1 MGGQL
6 VRQGCAGTGPGSI
19 TPDGCAVELYSRLS
33 VGTGPEVIGSVLR
46 PGASVLERGCG
57 AGRVTH
63 PPVGQGF
70 AVTAVDESAQMPER
84 ARTVRSPIGTLDL
97 GEERFD
103 AVVLGSFLVHTSDH
117 RVGEGLLGT
126 CRGHVKGDRV
136 VLIQRE
142 GADYRVDLP
151 RERGGPGGRLHDQDP
166 LGGPRGERRGDGVD
180 EAREECVFEDVRWTQ
195 TFRSRALSVEQF
207 EGYLDEAGWSSTATS
222 PRTRVGAVVDRH
234 LTPDGGWAPAR
245 PALP

>member
-1 MGGQL
+1 M
-6 VRQGCAGTGPGSI
+6 
-19 TPDGCAVELYSRLS
+19 
-33 VGTGPEVIGSVLR
+33 
-46 PGASVLERGCG
+46 
-57 AGRVTH
+57 
-63 PPVGQGF
+63 
-70 AVTAVDESAQMPER
+70 
-84 ARTVRSPIGTLDL
+84 ARTVRSPIETLDL

-151 RERGGPGGRLHDQDP
+151 RERGDREAGCTIRILSADP
-166 LGGPRGERRGDGVD
+166 VGDGVD
-180 EAREECVFEDVRWTQ
+180 EARVEYVFEDVRWTQ

-207 EGYLDEAGWSSTATS
+207 EGYPDEAGL
-222 PRTRVGAVVDRH
+222 VVDRH
-234 LTPDGGWAPAR
+234 LTPDACGCGRR
-245 PALP
+245 PLPHPGRRLGAGPPRAAMKERRIGAGEPMSSGVRCGLTL